1 MSFKVSN
8 SLEVLLSKIHLCELY
23 PRSGFYFLK
32 VNISGVQKIV
42 CSQLES
48 RRSIADSL
56 GEVKESVDAETQ

>member
-23 PRSGFYFLK
+23 RWSGFYLLK
-32 VNISGVQKIV
+32 VNISGVQKVV

-56 GEVKESVDAETQ
+56 GEVKEC